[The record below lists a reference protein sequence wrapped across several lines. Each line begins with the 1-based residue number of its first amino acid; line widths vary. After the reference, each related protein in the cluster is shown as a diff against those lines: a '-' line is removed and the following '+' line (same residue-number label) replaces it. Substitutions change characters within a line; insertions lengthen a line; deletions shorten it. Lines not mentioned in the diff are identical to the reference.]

1 MPIVAAIV
9 AAPIASAMI
18 GSAVVSAGASAYGA
32 SKQSA
37 AAKKAAAA
45 QERASGQSLAL
56 QKEIYYDQRGLQQP
70 YYQAGLQ
77 GLYGESGIMDLLGK
91 GGGGGGQPNALAPQQ
106 QTGGQPNYASG
117 TYGQAPIGQPAPQ
130 SGNNW
135 QGYLDANPD
144 VMNAYASTV
153 NQPHYTKGAGRA
165 ADTNRDGTI
174 SPTEFGAYHYQQYG
188 QGEGRQ
194 LPQYQ
199 PQANA
204 LAQTT
209 GQFGPAVQVRQD
221 GASQQGPSGTPALE
235 TGEGPMTQSLRRT
248 PGYQFMQDEGR
259 RAVENSFASRGKL
272 LSGSAMTALQDRSM
286 GVADQTYQQS
296 VNNNFSL
303 ANLGMGAVAQMQGA
317 GNSYAN
323 GASNALM
330 NSGNAQANG
339 YMGQANAWN
348 QGAQGVGNALM
359 GGVGMYG
366 GYKGWG
372 GGSGG
377 SGSTGGRFGGAGQS
391 LANYGQDTIADFS
404 SYLPK

>member
-1 MPIVAAIV
+1 MPVIAAIA
-9 AAPIASAMI
+9 AAPIASAI
-18 GSAVVSAGASAYGA
+18 AGSAAVGAGAAIYGA
-32 SKQSA
+32 SKQSD

-45 QERASGQSLAL
+45 QGQASDQSLAL
-56 QKEIYYDQRGLQQP
+56 QREIYYDQRGLQQP

-77 GLYGESGIMDLLGK
+77 GLYGESGVMDLLGK

-117 TYGQAPIGQPAPQ
+117 TYGQAPIGQAAPQ

-153 NQPHYTKGAGRA
+153 NQPHFTKGAGKA

-174 SPTEFGAYHYQQYG
+174 SPTEFGAHHYQQYG

-209 GQFGPAVQVRQD
+209 GQVGPAVQVGQTTGQVGPAVQVGQTTGQVGPAVQVGQD

-235 TGEGPMTQSLRRT
+235 TGPTEGPMTQSLRQT

-259 RAVENSFASRGKL
+259 RAIENSFASRGKL

-286 GVADQTYQQS
+286 GVADQSYQQS
-296 VNNNFSL
+296 VNNNFNL
-303 ANLGMGAVAQMQGA
+303 AALGSGASVNMQNA

-330 NSGNAQANG
+330 NAGNAQANG
-339 YMGQANAWN
+339 YMNQANAWN

-372 GGSGG
+372 
-377 SGSTGGRFGGAGQS
+377 
-391 LANYGQDTIADFS
+391 
-404 SYLPK
+404 

>member
-1 MPIVAAIV
+1 MPVIAAIA
-9 AAPIASAMI
+9 AAPIASAI
-18 GSAVVSAGASAYGA
+18 AGSAAVGAGASIYGA
-32 SKQSA
+32 SKQSD

-45 QERASGQSLAL
+45 QKQASDQSLAL

-77 GLYGESGIMDLLGK
+77 GLYGESGVMDLLGK

-117 TYGQAPIGQPAPQ
+117 TYGQAPIGQAAPQ

-153 NQPHYTKGAGRA
+153 NQPHFTKGAGKA

-174 SPTEFGAYHYQQYG
+174 SPTEFGAHHYQQYG

-209 GQFGPAVQVRQD
+209 GQVGPAVQVGQTTGQVGPAVQVGQD

-235 TGEGPMTQSLRRT
+235 TGPTEGPMTQSLRQT

-259 RAVENSFASRGKL
+259 RAIENSFASRGKL

-286 GVADQTYQQS
+286 GVADQSYQQS
-296 VNNNFSL
+296 VNNNFNL
-303 ANLGMGAVAQMQGA
+303 ANLGMGAAAQMQGA
-317 GNSYAN
+317 GQNYAN

-330 NSGNAQANG
+330 NAGNAQANG
-339 YMGQANAWN
+339 YIGQANAWN

-359 GGVGMYG
+359 GGAGMYA

-377 SGSTGGRFGGAGQS
+377 TPATYTQGTF
-391 LANYGQDTIADFS
+391 NPMYGV
-404 SYLPK
+404 

>member
-1 MPIVAAIV
+1 MPVIAAIA
-9 AAPIASAMI
+9 AAPIASAI
-18 GSAVVSAGASAYGA
+18 AGSAAVGAGASIYGA
-32 SKQSA
+32 SKQSD

-45 QERASGQSLAL
+45 QKQASDQSLAL

-77 GLYGESGIMDLLGK
+77 GLYGESGVMDLLGK
-91 GGGGGGQPNALAPQQ
+91 GGGGGRQPNALAPQQ

-117 TYGQAPIGQPAPQ
+117 TYGQAPIGQAAPQ

-144 VMNAYASTV
+144 VKSYFQSNQAALSKFGGDMN
-153 NQPHYTKGAGRA
+153 KA
-165 ADTNRDGTI
+165 A
-174 SPTEFGAYHYQQYG
+174 EYHYNTYG
-188 QGEGRQ
+188 KNEGRQ
-194 LPQYQ
+194 VPQYQ

-209 GQFGPAVQVRQD
+209 GQVGPAVQVGQD

-235 TGEGPMTQSLRRT
+235 TGPSVQVGVDGASQQGPSGTPALETGPTEGPMTQSLRQT

-259 RAVENSFASRGKL
+259 RAIENSFASRGKL

-286 GVADQTYQQS
+286 GVADQSYQQS
-296 VNNNFSL
+296 VNNNFNL
-303 ANLGMGAVAQMQGA
+303 ANLGMGAAAQMQGA
-317 GNSYAN
+317 GQNYAN

-330 NSGNAQANG
+330 NAGNAQANG
-339 YMGQANAWN
+339 YIGQANAWN

-359 GGVGMYG
+359 GGAGMYA

-377 SGSTGGRFGGAGQS
+377 TPATYTQGTF
-391 LANYGQDTIADFS
+391 NPMYGV
-404 SYLPK
+404 

>member
-9 AAPIASAMI
+9 AAPIASAI
-18 GSAVVSAGASAYGA
+18 AGSAAVGAGAAIYGA

-45 QERASGQSLAL
+45 QSKSADQSLAL

-77 GLYGESGIMDLLGK
+77 GLYGQSGVMDLLGHST
-91 GGGGGGQPNALAPQQ
+91 GGGGAMGGQPNALA
-106 QTGGQPNYASG
+106 GGQPNYASG
-117 TYGQAPIGQPAPQ
+117 TYGQAQIGQAAPQ

-153 NQPHYTKGAGRA
+153 NQPHYTKGAGKA

-199 PQANA
+199 QQANA

-209 GQFGPAVQVRQD
+209 GQVGPAVQVGQD

-235 TGEGPMTQSLRRT
+235 TGEGPMTQSLRQT
-248 PGYQFMQDEGR
+248 PGYRFMQDEGKR
-259 RAVENSFASRGKL
+259 QIENSFASRGKL
-272 LSGSAMTALQDRSM
+272 LSGAAMDALNTRTL
-286 GVADQTYQQS
+286 GIADQTYQQS

-303 ANLGMGAVAQMQGA
+303 ANLGVGAAAGMQNA

-359 GGVGMYG
+359 GGIGMYG
-366 GYKGWG
+366 GFKGWG

-377 SGSTGGRFGGAGQS
+377 SGGTPATYTQNPNGVF
-391 LANYGQDTIADFS
+391 DFS
-404 SYLPK
+404 GTLGG

>member
-1 MPIVAAIV
+1 MAIATGTAILGAAILGGG
-9 AAPIASAMI
+9 AALA
-18 GSAVVSAGASAYGA
+18 GA
-32 SKQSA
+32 SKQSQ

-45 QERASGQSLAL
+45 QGQASDQSLAL
-56 QKEIYYDQRGLQQP
+56 QREIYYDQRGLQQP

-77 GLYGESGIMDLLGK
+77 GLYGESGVMDLLGK

-117 TYGQAPIGQPAPQ
+117 TYGQAPIGQAAPQ

-135 QGYLDANPD
+135 RGYLDANPD

-153 NQPHYTKGAGRA
+153 KQPHFTKGAGKA

-174 SPTEFGAYHYQQYG
+174 SPTEFGAHHYEHYG
-188 QGEGRQ
+188 RGEGRQ

-209 GQFGPAVQVRQD
+209 GQVGPAVQVGQD

-235 TGEGPMTQSLRRT
+235 TGPTEGPMTQALRQT
-248 PGYQFMQDEGR
+248 PGYQFMQDEGK

-296 VNNNFSL
+296 VNNNFNL
-303 ANLGMGAVAQMQGA
+303 AALGSGASVNMQNA

-339 YMGQANAWN
+339 YMNQANAWN

-372 GGSGG
+372 GGTPATYTQG
-377 SGSTGGRFGGAGQS
+377 TF
-391 LANYGQDTIADFS
+391 NPMYGV
-404 SYLPK
+404 